1 MSGLGLH
8 VARGLVFRL
17 PGRLDA
23 NNAPEVDEQLD
34 EEIASGQEGTVVL
47 DAADTRYVSSAGLRV
62 ILRLVKRRA
71 VRIENVSPEV
81 YGILEMTGF
90 TEMID
95 VHKALREVSVEG
107 CEVIGTGA
115 NGTVYRIDPE
125 TIVKVYSNPD
135 SLPDIE
141 RERALARRAFV
152 MGVPTAI
159 SYDVVRVG
167 DLYGSVF
174 ELLNAKS
181 YCQLLVSGDMSVDE
195 AAQGSAQILKQMHAN
210 EVDGD
215 LLPDHRDISLQKVA
229 RLEHVW
235 PTSVT
240 EGLRALIEAMPSCR
254 RMLHGDFHVK
264 NIMVQKGEALLI
276 DMDTLCVGDPV
287 FEFAGMYKPYI
298 SYPEIDPGNLERFF
312 GISDEVGRE
321 LWEGTAR
328 HYFGELSAE
337 RWAQLVDRSRPLASL
352 STGASFAK
360 KDLGKPRNREALDH
374 FQAVVEEL
382 LPRVD
387 HLALLD

>member
-1 MSGLGLH
+1 
-8 VARGLVFRL
+8 
-17 PGRLDA
+17 
-23 NNAPEVDEQLD
+23 
-34 EEIASGQEGTVVL
+34 
-47 DAADTRYVSSAGLRV
+47 
-62 ILRLVKRRA
+62 
-71 VRIENVSPEV
+71 
-81 YGILEMTGF
+81 
-90 TEMID
+90 
-95 VHKALREVSVEG
+95 
-107 CEVIGTGA
+107 
-115 NGTVYRIDPE
+115 
-125 TIVKVYSNPD
+125 
-135 SLPDIE
+135 
-141 RERALARRAFV
+141 
-152 MGVPTAI
+152 
-159 SYDVVRVG
+159 
-167 DLYGSVF
+167 
-174 ELLNAKS
+174 
-181 YCQLLVSGDMSVDE
+181 
-195 AAQGSAQILKQMHAN
+195 
-210 EVDGD
+210 
-215 LLPDHRDISLQKVA
+215 
-229 RLEHVW
+229 LEHVW

-328 HYFGELSAE
+328 HYFGELSDE
-337 RWAQLVDRSRPLASL
+337 RWAQLVDRSRLLASL